1 MLRWRR
7 QEQVGVLPTMRT
19 HSRQA
24 SHFRREFQ
32 VAGAVLA
39 LAFQELGSI
48 HLLAL
53 NLQIRRNHQLDSNVF
68 CDIDTVMSTGN
79 KYIQEHS
86 ARLED
91 LFITRRQFLQRA
103 GMGLGMLGL
112 TALLSEELARSSA
125 SGEEVANLLPRRAP
139 LPAKAKHVIHIF
151 AQGAPSHVDTWD
163 PKPTLTQY
171 DGKTIPGM
179 EGVAMASPFKFEKK
193 GRSGIE
199 VSEVFPKLGELVD
212 DLAVVRSMYT
222 DIPAHEVATVFMNT
236 GSTRLARPSLGSW
249 VLYGLGT
256 ENQNMPGYISLRPG
270 GTPSGG
276 SANWQSSFLPGVY
289 QGVSINTKL
298 PGVHQLIQ
306 NIRNQYTSLPEQ
318 RRQLD
323 LVHKLNELHSQN
335 LQKDAQL
342 EARLQAYEMAFKMQT
357 EATDAF
363 DLNREPPEVRN
374 AYGRTPQANQLLIA
388 RRLIERG
395 VRFVQVWA
403 GGWDH
408 HQDIEERL
416 PERAREIDQ
425 PLAALIADLKQ
436 RNLFESTLII
446 WGGEFGRKPVR
457 DRNGNDNPGRDH
469 NAKAFT
475 TVLAGG
481 GVKGG
486 TIYGATDEF
495 GAAAMENKV
504 HIHDLHA
511 TILALL
517 GFDHQKLTY
526 RYNGRDFRL
535 TDVSGQVVKSLI
547 A

>member
-1 MLRWRR
+1 M
-7 QEQVGVLPTMRT
+7 
-19 HSRQA
+19 
-24 SHFRREFQ
+24 
-32 VAGAVLA
+32 
-39 LAFQELGSI
+39 
-48 HLLAL
+48 
-53 NLQIRRNHQLDSNVF
+53 
-68 CDIDTVMSTGN
+68 
-79 KYIQEHS
+79 
-86 ARLED
+86 
-91 LFITRRQFLQRA
+91 TRRKFLQRA
-103 GMGLGMLGL
+103 GMGFGMLSL
-112 TALLSEELARSSA
+112 AALL
-125 SGEEVANLLPRRAP
+125 GEEFFSAAARAEGTPGLEPRTPP
-139 LPAKAKHVIHIF
+139 LPAKAKRVVHIF

-163 PKPTLTQY
+163 PKPALAQY
-171 DGKTIPGM
+171 DGKSIPNM
-179 EGVAMASPFKFEKK
+179 DGVAMASPFKFNKMGK
-193 GRSGIE
+193 SGIE
-199 VSEVFPKLGELVD
+199 VSEVFPKLGELAD
-212 DLAVVRSMYT
+212 DLAVIRSMYT
-222 DIPAHEVATVFMNT
+222 DIPAHEVATVMMNT
-236 GSTRLARPSLGSW
+236 GSRLVRPSIGSW
-249 VLYGLGT
+249 VLYGLGS
-256 ENQNMPGYISLRPG
+256 ENQNMPGYVSLRPG
-270 GTPSGG
+270 GTPPGG
-276 SANWQSSFLPGVY
+276 SANWQSAFLPGVY

-298 PGVHQLIQ
+298 PSVNQLIQ
-306 NIRNQYTSLPEQ
+306 NIRNPYTPLTEQ

-323 LVHKLNELHSQN
+323 LVHKLNELHSQD
-335 LQKDAQL
+335 LQKDEQL
-342 EARLQAYEMAFKMQT
+342 ETRLQAFEMAFRMQT

-363 DLNREPPEVRN
+363 DLNKEPASMRDL
-374 AYGRTPQANQLLIA
+374 YGRTTQGNQMLIA

-425 PLAALIADLKQ
+425 PLAAFITDLKQ
-436 RNLFESTLII
+436 RNLFDSTLII

-469 NAKAFT
+469 NAKAFS

-495 GAAAMENKV
+495 GAAAIENKV
-504 HIHDLHA
+504 HVHDLHA

-535 TDVSGQVVKSLI
+535 TDVSGQVVNSVI

>member
-1 MLRWRR
+1 M
-7 QEQVGVLPTMRT
+7 
-19 HSRQA
+19 
-24 SHFRREFQ
+24 
-32 VAGAVLA
+32 
-39 LAFQELGSI
+39 
-48 HLLAL
+48 
-53 NLQIRRNHQLDSNVF
+53 N
-68 CDIDTVMSTGN
+68 TGN

-103 GMGLGMLGL
+103 GMGFGMLGL
-112 TALLSEELARSSA
+112 AALLGNELAGSLVTA
-125 SGEEVANLLPRRAP
+125 DEVASLTPRNPP
-139 LPAKAKHVIHIF
+139 LPAKARHVVHIF

-163 PKPTLTQY
+163 PKPALTQF
-171 DGKTIPGM
+171 DGKSIPGM
-179 EGVAMASPFKFEKK
+179 EGVAMASPFKFQKK
-193 GRSGIE
+193 GKSGIE
-199 VSEVFPKLGELVD
+199 VSEVFPKLGQLVD
-212 DLAVVRSMYT
+212 DLTVIRSMYT

-270 GTPSGG
+270 GTPPGG
-276 SANWQSSFLPGVY
+276 SANWQSAFLPGIY

-298 PGVHQLIQ
+298 PGLHQIIQ
-306 NIRNQYTSLPEQ
+306 NIRNQYTPLEEQ

-363 DLNREPPEVRN
+363 DLNKEKPEVRD
-374 AYGRTPQANQLLIA
+374 AYGRTPQGNQLLIA

-425 PLAALIADLKQ
+425 PLAAFINDLKQ
-436 RNLFESTLII
+436 RNLFESTLVI
-446 WGGEFGRKPVR
+446 WGGEFGRKPVK

-475 TVLAGG
+475 TIMTGG

-486 TIYGATDEF
+486 TVYGATDEF
-495 GAAAMENKV
+495 GAAAVENRV

-535 TDVSGQVVKSLI
+535 TDVGGQVVKSVI